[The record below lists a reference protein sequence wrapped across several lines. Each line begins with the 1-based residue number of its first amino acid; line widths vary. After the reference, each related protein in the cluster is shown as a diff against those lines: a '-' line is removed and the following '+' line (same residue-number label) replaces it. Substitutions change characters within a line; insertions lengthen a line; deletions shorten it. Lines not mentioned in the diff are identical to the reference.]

1 MIWRT
6 KVNHNHIHV
15 HVTSSVSCAQV
26 QHQSAWILKTFYALA
41 GCKIYTC
48 CWFKFKIKANS
59 VLSFLN
65 SERDYLHVGL
75 RSWITSW
82 NFETPTS
89 HLHLSLD
96 TVRASEPC
104 EPCMRVIQASH
115 ASLASHGSESC
126 EPSENLSTRTMKP
139 YRFQNAQSVSNRFL
153 NPFSWLRG
161 MPLLKNFKH
170 W

>member
-1 MIWRT
+1 MTQKRWRT

-59 VLSFLN
+59 VPSFLN
-65 SERDYLHVGL
+65 SERDYLRVGL

-104 EPCMRVIQASH
+104 GPCESYKRAMRALRVMAASH
-115 ASLASHGSESC
+115 ASHLKTYLHE
-126 EPSENLSTRTMKP
+126 
-139 YRFQNAQSVSNRFL
+139 QWNRIVFKTHKAFL
-153 NPFSWLRG
+153 TGF
-161 MPLLKNFKH
+161 
-170 W
+170 